1 MKGSAKA
8 HPIQGLIKYHGLK
21 DDVLRIP
28 YHDSISVATS
38 PTNTHTTLEFG
49 NFRKD
54 TATVDGKQLAARELE
69 RVVSVID
76 EVRNRSGVR
85 KKFRMESRNNFPS
98 NVGLGASASGFAA
111 LAVAACSA
119 ADMKLSLEQIS
130 VIARRGAGSAT
141 RSVTG
146 AFSRWRAGFEDEES
160 YSYQI
165 ASEDFQM
172 GIVVALIP
180 AFKQTEDAHKAVLTS
195 PFFHSRLAFVHGALA
210 EMENAIRK
218 KNISKIGA
226 LAERDSLILH
236 GITMTSVDEM
246 LLWRPE
252 TVKVMLEVRKMR
264 SESLEAYFS
273 IDTGATVYVNTA
285 PKNVKEVERRI
296 KVLGIETLTCGA
308 GGAARITEKHIFS
321 GSLLLAFF

>member
-1 MKGSAKA
+1 MKGSAIA
-8 HPIQGLIKYHGLK
+8 HPIQGLIKYHGLR
-21 DDVLRIP
+21 DDALRIP

-38 PTNTHTTLEFG
+38 PTNSHTTVEFG
-49 NFRKD
+49 AFPKD
-54 TATVDGKQLAARELE
+54 SASIDGKPLTGRELD
-69 RVVSVID
+69 RVASVVD
-76 EVRNRSGVR
+76 EVRKRSGVQQ
-85 KKFRMESRNNFPS
+85 KFKMVSLNNFPS

-111 LAVAACSA
+111 LAVAACQA
-119 ADMKLSLEQIS
+119 VDLKLSLEQMS

-172 GIVVALIP
+172 GMVVALIP

-218 KNISKIGA
+218 RNISKIGS

-236 GITMTSVDEM
+236 GITMTGVDEM
-246 LLWRPE
+246 ILWRPE
-252 TVKVMLEVRKMR
+252 TVKVILEVRKMR
-264 SESLEAYFS
+264 SEGLEAYFS
-273 IDTGATVYVNTA
+273 IDTGATVYVNTE
-285 PKNVKEVERRI
+285 PKNVAEVEDRI
-296 KVLGIETLTCGA
+296 KALGIDTLRCGV
-308 GGAARITEKHIFS
+308 GGAARAVEEHLF
-321 GSLLLAFF
+321 

>member
-1 MKGSAKA
+1 MKGSSIA

-296 KVLGIETLTCGA
+296 KALGIETLTCGV
-308 GGAARITEKHIFS
+308 GGAARITEEHLF
-321 GSLLLAFF
+321 